1 MRSRRALLLVAVA
14 TALLFSSVVW
24 SIPAEADEATS
35 TTAVTDNAA
44 GVVTGGSFTFT
55 AAVTGS
61 EGTPTGTIS
70 WSVTDPTSNPVNC
83 STSTTTLD
91 SNGQATCTITDAIAG
106 TYAATATYSGDSN
119 YSGSPGLDSTATVD
133 TAPSTTTVTDNAAG
147 VVTGGSFTFTAAV
160 TGSEGTPTG
169 TISWSVTDPTSN
181 PVNCSTSTTTLDSN
195 GQATC
200 TITDAIAGTYAATA
214 TYSGDSNY
222 SGSPGLDS
230 TATVDTAPST
240 TTVTDNA
247 TGVVTGGSFTF
258 TARVTGPGIT
268 PTGTIAW
275 SVTDPS
281 SNPVNCSTGTTTLDG
296 SGKATCTITNA
307 IAGTYSATATY
318 SGDSNYGGGSG
329 QDTMATVGTARS
341 TTSVSDNA
349 AGVVTGGSFTF
360 TAAVTGSVGTPTG
373 TIGWSVTDPSS
384 NSVNCSTGT
393 TTLDGSGKAT
403 CTITNAIAGTY
414 SATATYSGD
423 SSYGGGSGQD
433 TTATVGKAA
442 SVTNVSNTSGVVTGG
457 SVTFTAKVTGPGITP
472 TGTIAWSVTDPR
484 SNSVNCNTSTTTL
497 DGSGQA
503 TCTITDA
510 IAGTYSA
517 TATYSGDSNY
527 RSGSGRDTTATV
539 GKATPATVTSVVVAG
554 TTTMWN
560 NSQLTG
566 AQAQDTT
573 TVTGAAGI
581 PPTGTVTYVLFTG
594 DGFCASG
601 GAPAGTVT
609 LAGGA
614 VPDSTQ
620 TAHLDADNYS
630 YQATYSG
637 DANYQSSTGACEPFN
652 VALNN
657 APSPPTI
664 NNIPS
669 VGTALYGGS
678 FTPAITTITD
688 GTPSTTSSTTGICVV
703 VNSAVAFV
711 GVGICTLTAH
721 TAGTANYTMS
731 VGSPQTFAVGQATPS
746 TPIITNIP
754 TNATEFS
761 GFTASVLTSGDGATS
776 VASISTA
783 VCTVGADGRSVTFVG
798 FGVCTLTASVG
809 QGTNYLGGTGSTQ
822 SFPVGPAARGYWLVG
837 SDGGIFS
844 FGAANFYGSMGG
856 IPLQR
861 PVVGITPSASRT
873 GYWLVASDGGIF
885 SFGTSSFYGS
895 IPEIGL
901 HPAGSG
907 LPHSLNA
914 PIVAMVPSVTG
925 HGYFMVASDGGVFA
939 FGDAHFAGSC
949 PGIGG
954 CDGTAVSVMPDATG
968 MGYWLVT
975 NVGAV
980 YAFGDATFYGA
991 PSASSAPVVD
1001 AVASPDWHG
1010 YWLLHAN
1017 GAVDGFGDAATMGS
1031 PLGYVNSF
1039 NPASAIFPT
1048 ADGKGYWVAAA
1059 RGDVFSYGDAPYLG
1073 SMAAAGLNGNII
1085 AAFGF

>member
-1 MRSRRALLLVAVA
+1 M
-14 TALLFSSVVW
+14 
-24 SIPAEADEATS
+24 
-35 TTAVTDNAA
+35 
-44 GVVTGGSFTFT
+44 
-55 AAVTGS
+55 
-61 EGTPTGTIS
+61 TPTGTIA
-70 WSVTDPTSNPVNC
+70 WSVTDPNSNPVDC
-83 STSTTTLD
+83 SSSTTTLD
-91 SNGQATCTITDAIAG
+91 GSGQATCTITDAIAG
-106 TYAATATYSGDSN
+106 TYAATAIYSGDSN
-119 YSGSPGLDSTATVD
+119 YSGGSGTDSTATVGA
-133 TAPSTTTVTDNAAG
+133 APSTTRVTDNAAG
-147 VVTGGSFTFTAAV
+147 VVTGGSLTFNAA
-160 TGSEGTPTG
+160 
-169 TISWSVTDPTSN
+169 
-181 PVNCSTSTTTLDSN
+181 
-195 GQATC
+195 
-200 TITDAIAGTYAATA
+200 
-214 TYSGDSNY
+214 
-222 SGSPGLDS
+222 
-230 TATVDTAPST
+230 
-240 TTVTDNA
+240 
-247 TGVVTGGSFTF
+247 
-258 TARVTGPGIT
+258 VTGPGIT

-275 SVTDPS
+275 SVTDPRS
-281 SNPVNCSTGTTTLDG
+281 HPVDCSASTTTLDG
-296 SGKATCTITNA
+296 SGQATCTITGA
-307 IAGTYSATATY
+307 IGGTYAATATY
-318 SGDSNYGGGSG
+318 SGDSNYRGGSG
-329 QDTMATVGTARS
+329 RDTTATVGTAPS
-341 TTSVSDNA
+341 KTTVTDNA
-349 AGVVTGGSFTF
+349 GGVVTGGSFTF

-373 TIGWSVTDPSS
+373 TIAWSVTDPHS
-384 NSVNCSTGT
+384 NPVDCSAST
-393 TTLDGSGKAT
+393 TTLDSNGQAT
-403 CTITNAIAGTY
+403 CTITDAVAGTY
-414 SATATYSGD
+414 AATATYSGD
-423 SSYGGGSGQD
+423 SNYSGGSGVD
-433 TTATVGKAA
+433 STATVDKAA
-442 SVTNVSNTSGVVTGG
+442 SATAVLNTAGVVTGG
-457 SVTFTAKVTGPGITP
+457 SLTFTAAVTGPGITP
-472 TGTIAWSVTDPR
+472 TGAIAWSVTDPR
-484 SNSVNCNTSTTTL
+484 SHPVDCNTSTTTL

-510 IAGTYSA
+510 IAGIYAA

-527 RSGSGRDTTATV
+527 SGSGRDTTATV
-539 GKATPATVTSVVVAG
+539 AKATPATVTSVVVAG

-560 NSQLTG
+560 NTQLTG

-581 PPTGTVTYVLFTG
+581 EPTGTVTYVLFTG
-594 DGFCASG
+594 DSFCASD

-609 LAGGA
+609 LGGGA

-620 TAHLDADNYS
+620 TAPLVADNYS

-637 DANYQSSTGACEPFN
+637 DANYQSSTGACESFS
-652 VALNN
+652 VARNT
-657 APSPPTI
+657 APSAPTI

-669 VGTALYGGS
+669 AGTALYGGA

-688 GTPSTTSSTTGICVV
+688 GAPSTTSSTAGICVV
-703 VNSAVAFV
+703 INSAVAFV
-711 GVGICTLTAH
+711 GVGTCTLTAH

-731 VGSPQTFAVGQATPS
+731 VGTPQSFAVGRATSSTPS
-746 TPIITNIP
+746 IINIP
-754 TNATEFS
+754 TNATEFG

-783 VCTVGADGRSVTFVG
+783 VCTVGADGRTVTFVG

-991 PSASSAPVVD
+991 PSASSVLVVD
-1001 AVASPDWHG
+1001 AVATPDWHG
-1010 YWLLHAN
+1010 YWLLYAN
-1017 GAVDGFGDAATMGS
+1017 GVVEGFGDAATMGS